1 MVQVTSKSASQ
12 RPEHKSLSEMRASS
26 GEPARWRLIVRT
38 PAWRPPTDVFE
49 TEETFVVR
57 VEIAGMKEEDFLIEL
72 DQNTLSIH
80 GIRSDLPERRA
91 YHQMEIYFG
100 EFNIETELPGP
111 VIASQVQAGYQDGFL
126 RVTLPKVRPL
136 QVRIENQE

>member
-1 MVQVTSKSASQ
+1 MVQITSKSGS
-12 RPEHKSLSEMRASS
+12 RTSEDDLRASGS
-26 GEPARWRLIVRT
+26 EPMRWRLIVRT

-49 TEETFVVR
+49 TEEAFVVR
-57 VEIAGMKEEDFLIEL
+57 VEVAGMKEEDFLIEL

-80 GIRSDLPERRA
+80 GSRSDWPGRRA

-100 EFNIETELPGP
+100 EFSFEMDLPGQ
-111 VIASQVQAGYQDGFL
+111 VIANQVQAAYQDGFL
-126 RVTLPKVRPL
+126 RVTLPKAQPR